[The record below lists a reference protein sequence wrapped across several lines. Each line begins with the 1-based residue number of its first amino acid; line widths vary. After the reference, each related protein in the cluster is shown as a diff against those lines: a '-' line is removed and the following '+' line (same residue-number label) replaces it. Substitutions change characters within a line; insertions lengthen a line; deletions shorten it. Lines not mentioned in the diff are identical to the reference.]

1 MKLSF
6 TEQSKRSFLKFLF
19 APLIINFIIEIC
31 SRRNLLD
38 TFGYIFGSP
47 LVFLYNSLIILST
60 LSIVLLFKRRTFFFT
75 LITTIWIG
83 FGVTNGI
90 ILSNRVTPFTATD
103 LTLAEFGL
111 GIISKYL
118 SPFMTSLI
126 SVFLI
131 VLVIGIVILFFKGPK
146 FKEKINYKRNILIV
160 AAAWTILFGSTKLAI
175 TTNVISSY
183 FGNIA
188 FAYLDYGFPYCF
200 ANTLFNTGIDKP
212 NDYSEEK
219 MAAISDLITTKD
231 TTNVATTTETNN
243 DDILLASTEGGL
255 NQDETEKKPNIVMV
269 QLESFFDPT
278 LVNFL
283 EFSQDPVPNFRSLME
298 NYPSGYV
305 TVPSVGAGTANTEFE
320 VLTGMSLKFF
330 GPGEYPYK
338 TILQES
344 TAESINYDL
353 KDLGYSTHA
362 IHNNKGTF
370 YNRNFVFSQL
380 GFDTFTSLEY
390 MEVEEFTAKDW
401 AKDFYLTDEILK
413 SLDSTDGSDFVYT
426 ISVQAHGD
434 YPKEQVLENPIIT
447 VGGLPDEGTTNAF
460 TYYINQLY
468 EVDQFIGQLTEAL
481 SQRDEDTVLVLFGDH
496 LPTLGFKDEDLD
508 NGSIFQTE
516 YVVWSN
522 FDLER
527 EDEDLTAYQLTA
539 SVLDSLNIDSGVL
552 TKFHNQFK
560 DSEDYLS
567 DLKLLQYDML
577 YGEKYIYGG
586 ENPFIATDLKMGTYD
601 ITITN
606 VYEEDGNLIVK
617 GENFNKYSKIYINE
631 QYTKTVFVD
640 ENTLMAQNITLEPDS
655 SIVVTQR
662 TSGGGK
668 LGSTNTFTYTVDDGD
683 VIEVQ

>member
-1 MKLSF
+1 
-6 TEQSKRSFLKFLF
+6 
-19 APLIINFIIEIC
+19 
-31 SRRNLLD
+31 
-38 TFGYIFGSP
+38 
-47 LVFLYNSLIILST
+47 
-60 LSIVLLFKRRTFFFT
+60 
-75 LITTIWIG
+75 
-83 FGVTNGI
+83 
-90 ILSNRVTPFTATD
+90 
-103 LTLAEFGL
+103 
-111 GIISKYL
+111 
-118 SPFMTSLI
+118 
-126 SVFLI
+126 
-131 VLVIGIVILFFKGPK
+131 
-146 FKEKINYKRNILIV
+146 
-160 AAAWTILFGSTKLAI
+160 
-175 TTNVISSY
+175 
-183 FGNIA
+183 
-188 FAYLDYGFPYCF
+188 
-200 ANTLFNTGIDKP
+200 
-212 NDYSEEK
+212 
-219 MAAISDLITTKD
+219 
-231 TTNVATTTETNN
+231 
-243 DDILLASTEGGL
+243 
-255 NQDETEKKPNIVMV
+255 
-269 QLESFFDPT
+269 
-278 LVNFL
+278 
-283 EFSQDPVPNFRSLME
+283 
-298 NYPSGYV
+298 
-305 TVPSVGAGTANTEFE
+305 
-320 VLTGMSLKFF
+320 
-330 GPGEYPYK
+330 
-338 TILQES
+338 
-344 TAESINYDL
+344 
-353 KDLGYSTHA
+353 
-362 IHNNKGTF
+362 
-370 YNRNFVFSQL
+370 
-380 GFDTFTSLEY
+380 
-390 MEVEEFTAKDW
+390 MEVEEFTSKDW